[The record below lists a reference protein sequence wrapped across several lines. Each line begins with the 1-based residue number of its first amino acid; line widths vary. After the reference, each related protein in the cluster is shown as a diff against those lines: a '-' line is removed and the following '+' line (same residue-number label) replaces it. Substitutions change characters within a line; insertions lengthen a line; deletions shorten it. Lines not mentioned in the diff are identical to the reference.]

1 VKITVT
7 IDDDLAAE
15 VVQASD
21 DEATAAGHLSDAD
34 SRASRSEVAPT
45 TCADSKARNFYTRRF
60 FSTIPPR
67 LASNP
72 SGE

>member
-45 TCADSKARNFYTRRF
+45 ICADSQAKNFYTRRF